1 MTNVEGSLITWI
13 VTIGVGVIVVGLVKY
28 IFKRERESLLTKEEH
43 SNICHGNLKEFREEF
58 TRILDD
64 RIENKILR
72 EMRELNG
79 KR

>member
-1 MTNVEGSLITWI
+1 MANVEGSLITWI
-13 VTIGVGVIVVGLVKY
+13 ITIGVGVIVVGLVKY
-28 IFKRERESLLTKEEH
+28 IFKREKESLLTKIEH
-43 SNICHGNLKEFREEF
+43 STICHDNLKEFREEF

-79 KR
+79 KK